1 MIEIRKGE
9 LRLDEMALLWATNE
23 EIIALKEITK
33 TIFERASEMVMF
45 PESGHLPLDCR
56 KGGGV
61 A

>member
-23 EIIALKEITK
+23 EITK

-45 PESGHLPLDCR
+45 SEHGRRPLDYQ
-56 KGGGV
+56 KSGGV